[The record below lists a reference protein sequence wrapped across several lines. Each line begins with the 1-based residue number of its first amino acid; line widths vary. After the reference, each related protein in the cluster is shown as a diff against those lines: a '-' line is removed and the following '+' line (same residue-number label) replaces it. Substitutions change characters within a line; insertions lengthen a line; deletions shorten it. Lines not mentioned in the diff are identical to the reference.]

1 MGERATAG
9 FIVSLIGGIID
20 LIVAVILIGMA
31 SIMHAWIVG
40 GALGI
45 AKK

>member
-1 MGERATAG
+1 LGERATAG

-31 SIMHAWIVG
+31 SIVAG
-40 GALGI
+40 L
-45 AKK
+45 KKQSDL